1 MYPTWCEKQPEGY
14 DKATLSAWRK
24 WLKNKYKT
32 DSSLRTA
39 WNKKDVNIATAPV
52 PSKDERLNIGNIID
66 PEKKQDVVD
75 FNIFIQEEMA
85 DAVLHF
91 GKIIRDTTRENP
103 KLSVFFYGYGFA
115 ASSAPYI
122 PAGRG
127 HYALRKVLN
136 SPYVDIVCGPIT
148 YDNRLKGGVCAP
160 QSAGESFSKAGKL
173 WLDEDDNYTYITR
186 DTGSISLRVDPGQK
200 TAQDTIEVMR
210 RNIGHEIVRNYG
222 SWWMDLY
229 GTGWFEDA
237 SLWKQHSL
245 FKKAEIDM
253 IKNPQVYKP
262 DSALVYDE
270 QSMCY
275 IGLNSAYTT
284 GVLMRGSNIVVRADG
299 YALGILSA

>member
-1 MYPTWCEKQPEGY
+1 MAQTIRFLEDNYGQYFAGYHPCAGHAGEWMYPTWCEKQPEGY

-115 ASSAPYI
+115 ASA
-122 PAGRG
+122 
-127 HYALRKVLN
+127 
-136 SPYVDIVCGPIT
+136 
-148 YDNRLKGGVCAP
+148 
-160 QSAGESFSKAGKL
+160 
-173 WLDEDDNYTYITR
+173 
-186 DTGSISLRVDPGQK
+186 
-200 TAQDTIEVMR
+200 R
-210 RNIGHEIVRNYG
+210 RNRRAKAFQKRANCGWTKTTTTHT
-222 SWWMDLY
+222 SQ
-229 GTGWFEDA
+229 GT
-237 SLWKQHSL
+237 
-245 FKKAEIDM
+245 
-253 IKNPQVYKP
+253 
-262 DSALVYDE
+262 
-270 QSMCY
+270 
-275 IGLNSAYTT
+275 
-284 GVLMRGSNIVVRADG
+284 RAR
-299 YALGILSA
+299 